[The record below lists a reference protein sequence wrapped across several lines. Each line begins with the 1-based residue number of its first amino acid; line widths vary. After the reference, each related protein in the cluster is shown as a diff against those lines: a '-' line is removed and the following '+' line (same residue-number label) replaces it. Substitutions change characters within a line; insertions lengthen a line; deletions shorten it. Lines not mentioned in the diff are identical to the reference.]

1 MRLFTLRTMQ
11 SPSYFFLLFAFLV
24 CIVTRLLV
32 IDDPWLN
39 VDEASFAAGAVRAI
53 EMHQPVLKESRD
65 NKPPGVFFVYEA
77 AFRVGGIYN
86 MQALRWIGL
95 AWVLATSSILLFYF
109 GRLIS
114 IDFGNYAAGFY
125 LIATSLDVRFIAFK
139 TEIMLN
145 LPLVIALALIIS
157 GLIRRCPWR
166 SLMAGAVGGLAI
178 VFKQPSVIVLA
189 GLGLSMIA
197 FGFRAGQSAARR
209 QILLLALC
217 YAAGVAC
224 TLLSVVIWYWLR
236 GSLEELLFQ
245 IVQLPLDYSKSN
257 QVSNLQRFFRTFT
270 YLEEYTRYNQVLFL
284 TSFLGLIASI
294 YFYKRESFTVKGDI
308 GRHIFI
314 IIIFMFIS
322 ALVEFLAAP
331 DLYQAYFI
339 LLFVPMSLATAV
351 LAAAVFDRV
360 TWESAPPIHRLTLG
374 GLYVFAVL
382 GAALLAAKEPVKRFI
397 ERNKASDP
405 IVATL
410 EAEKRPGDSLYVWG
424 YRPQLYVLTRLVPA
438 TRFTVTDVLV
448 GATGE
453 VGRALDERLAHP
465 YYEDRGWDKFMSDLE
480 RERPRFIV
488 DTEQIANRAGRF
500 SLLSYPRMR
509 DYVLQHYDPVLVPG
523 ASDMTLYR
531 RRDSG
536 PASSGGKGS

>member
-1 MRLFTLRTMQ
+1 MRLFPLRAMQ

-24 CIVTRLLV
+24 CIVARLLV

-39 VDEASFAAGAVRAI
+39 VDEASFAAGAVRGI

-65 NKPPGVFFVYEA
+65 NKPPGVFFVYEM
-77 AFRVGGIYN
+77 AFRAGGIYN

-95 AWVLATSSILLFYF
+95 AWVMMTSCILLSYF
-109 GRLIS
+109 GRLIT

-145 LPLVIALALIIS
+145 LPLVIALVLIIS
-157 GLIRRCPWR
+157 ALLKRCPWR
-166 SLMAGAVGGLAI
+166 SFMAGAIGGLAI

-197 FGFRAGQSAARR
+197 FGFRPGESANRR
-209 QILLLALC
+209 QSLLLPLY
-217 YAAGVAC
+217 YAIGVAC
-224 TLLSVVIWYWLR
+224 TLLAVVLWYWLQ
-236 GSLEELLFQ
+236 GSLEELFFQ
-245 IVQLPLDYSKSN
+245 IIRLPLDYSQSN

-284 TSFLGLIASI
+284 SSFLGMIASI
-294 YFYKRESFTVKGDI
+294 VLLRKASFIAKGDI
-308 GRHIFI
+308 GRPIYLI
-314 IIIFMFIS
+314 IVFMFLS

-339 LLFVPMSLATAV
+339 LLFVPMSLAAAV
-351 LAAAVFDRV
+351 LATAVFDREA
-360 TWESAPPIHRLTLG
+360 WGSAPPIHRLTLG

-382 GAALLAAKEPVKRFI
+382 GAGLLSAKEPAKRFM
-397 ERNKASDP
+397 ERNKTVDP
-405 IVATL
+405 IVATI

-424 YRPQLYVLTRLVPA
+424 YRPQLYVLTRLIPA

-453 VGRALDERLAHP
+453 VGRALDEHLPHP

-488 DTEQIANRAGRF
+488 DTQQLANRFGRF
-500 SLLSYPRMR
+500 PLLSYPRMR
-509 DYVLQHYDPVLVPG
+509 DYVLQNYDPVLVPG
-523 ASDMTLYR
+523 AADMTLYR

-536 PASSGGKGS
+536 PAAPGGKGS